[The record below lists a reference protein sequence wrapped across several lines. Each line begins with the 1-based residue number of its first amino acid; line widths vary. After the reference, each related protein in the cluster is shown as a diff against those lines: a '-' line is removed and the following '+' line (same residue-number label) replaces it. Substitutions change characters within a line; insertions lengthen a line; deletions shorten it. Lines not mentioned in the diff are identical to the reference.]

1 MLQPDR
7 SISWLPPAIPM
18 PQNEE
23 MEQLVTELKPRI
35 AAVLGRFRIPPN
47 VGEDLMQD
55 VFLQFLSKHAEIRS
69 PKTWLLGALRL
80 ECLLYLRRRR
90 TDIVQATDA
99 AILESVADSRRGSA
113 EDTVLQHE
121 LARVIGRLRP
131 RCQEAIRLRYS
142 LGCTPAE
149 TASRL
154 GCTPPSLD
162 NIVRRCVAS
171 LVELLGDPK
180 EVHA

>member
-1 MLQPDR
+1 MLQFNG
-7 SISWLPPAIPM
+7 STPAPTPVGRM
-18 PQNEE
+18 PQNEV
-23 MEQLVTELKPRI
+23 MERLVTELKPRM
-35 AAVLGRFRIPPN
+35 AAVLGRFRIPPA

-55 VFLQFLSKHAEIRS
+55 VFLQFLRKHAEIDN
-69 PKTWLLGALRL
+69 PKAWLLGALRL

-90 TDIVQATDA
+90 SDIVQATDA

-113 EDTVLQHE
+113 DDTVLQHE

-142 LGCTPAE
+142 LGCTPVEA
-149 TASRL
+149 ASRL
-154 GCTPPSLD
+154 GCKPPSLD

-171 LVELLGDPK
+171 LVDLMGDPK
-180 EVHA
+180 EVCA